1 MNRAIGLAHT
11 RLALCLA
18 IGLLALLAACAGSQ
32 PPVAAQA
39 QAEVQFLDTGGFD
52 RKLSSALASGQPEV
66 TVVFPAAITL
76 NSIPARLDKW
86 FSKVEKFG
94 GRVDIQAEP
103 EPDRGIIS
111 EIFGLFIK
119 VYDTIEEAV
128 IYSPAKNY
136 NVLIHYKSQTG
147 LVTRVSFTRKVQ
159 KEAPAAATAANETS
173 ATETLAN
180 ATADI
185 PAAQGGM
192 APAPQPLPAPASP
205 APTDPMNEAPAP

>member
-39 QAEVQFLDTGGFD
+39 LAEVQFLDTGGFD

-159 KEAPAAATAANETS
+159 KEAPAAATAAN
-173 ATETLAN
+173 

>member
-1 MNRAIGLAHT
+1 MNRVKHFAPT
-11 RLALCLA
+11 RFALCLA
-18 IGLLALLAACAGSQ
+18 VCLLAVLAACAGGQ
-32 PPVAAQA
+32 PAGQGAAQP

-52 RKLSSALASGQPEV
+52 RKLSSALAAGQPEV

-76 NSIPARLDKW
+76 NSIPVRLDKW

-94 GRVDIQAEP
+94 GSVDIQAEP

-119 VYDTIEEAV
+119 AYDAIEEAV

-136 NVLIHYKSQTG
+136 NALIHYKSQTG

-159 KEAPAAATAANETS
+159 KEAPAAGKAA
-173 ATETLAN
+173 AA
-180 ATADI
+180 
-185 PAAQGGM
+185 PAA
-192 APAPQPLPAPASP
+192 APAPSGPAAE
-205 APTDPMNEAPAP
+205 APVKAAPAP

>member
-1 MNRAIGLAHT
+1 MNFSGKFAST

-18 IGLLALLAACAGSQ
+18 LCLLAMLLGCAGGQ
-32 PPVAAQA
+32 PPAAAQA
-39 QAEVQFLDTGGFD
+39 QAEVQFLDTGSFD
-52 RKLSSALASGQPEV
+52 RKLSSALAAGQPEV

-76 NSIPARLDKW
+76 NSIPVRLDKW

-94 GRVDIQAEP
+94 GSVDIQAEP

-119 VYDTIEEAV
+119 AYDAIEEAV

-136 NVLIHYKSQTG
+136 NALIHYKSQTG

-159 KEAPAAATAANETS
+159 KEAPASGKAATDKAAAGKAAAGKA
-173 ATETLAN
+173 ATGKA
-180 ATADI
+180 ATDK
-185 PAAQGGM
+185 AAGQAGK
-192 APAPQPLPAPASP
+192 P
-205 APTDPMNEAPAP
+205 